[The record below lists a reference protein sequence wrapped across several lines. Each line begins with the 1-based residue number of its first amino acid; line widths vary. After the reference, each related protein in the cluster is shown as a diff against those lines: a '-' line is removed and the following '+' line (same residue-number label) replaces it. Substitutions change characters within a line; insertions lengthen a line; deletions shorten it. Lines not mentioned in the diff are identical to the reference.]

1 MRILFSVIMMT
12 TLVLS
17 LGACKKLQLQKSFD
31 FDENDHPPVH
41 QPFAMTIW
49 DFMTSH
55 EEFGLMVAAAQK
67 AQLQDI
73 YSGGQDDK
81 TVLLLRNEAM
91 TAFLKDYGYTTIDE
105 VPVEQLQHL
114 LRYHVITARFTQI
127 DLPVQQFVF
136 FQTLVPGQDG
146 QIDVWK
152 WREYWEIRINTGGPD
167 QPPSAKSA
175 NVYLHNYEFTN
186 GVGHQLKTYVQWTA
200 Y

>member
-1 MRILFSVIMMT
+1 
-12 TLVLS
+12 
-17 LGACKKLQLQKSFD
+17 
-31 FDENDHPPVH
+31 
-41 QPFAMTIW
+41 
-49 DFMTSH
+49 
-55 EEFGLMVAAAQK
+55 
-67 AQLQDI
+67 
-73 YSGGQDDK
+73 
-81 TVLLLRNEAM
+81 
-91 TAFLKDYGYTTIDE
+91 LKDYGYTTIDE